1 MSIKIDETIWI
12 SLPQGTQENIN
23 EWHDGNGVQLV
34 LHSIGFDEALYSRL
48 SDEMLAR
55 EYYRDNFAEQGIGV
69 VQCDLVMVCGYK
81 AVKTIG
87 KKIVQGQPA
96 LYIGSLAIPMSDRS
110 CVLSLYAQEAGITG
124 MRDTVAFS
132 KLSSESDKLTLDPNS
147 GKLIGWAQD
156 PYFPEYDGPCL
167 RNLSES
173 EEYDS
178 QFPDH
183 PLTKV
188 RGRIGELVA
197 SMEVLVSEP
206 KNEKPWWKIW

>member
-1 MSIKIDETIWI
+1 MSIKIDETIWM
-12 SLPQGTQENIN
+12 SLPEGSQENVN

-34 LHSIGFDEALYSRL
+34 LHSIGFDEALYTRL

-55 EYYRDNFAEQGIGV
+55 EYYRDNFAEQGIGI
-69 VQCDLVMVCGYK
+69 VQCDLVTVSGQM

-87 KKIVQGQPA
+87 KKIVQGQPT

-110 CVLSLYAQEAGITG
+110 FVLSLYSQESGITG
-124 MRDTVAFS
+124 MRDTVIFS
-132 KLSSESDKLTLDPNS
+132 KLSSERDNFVSDPDS
-147 GKLIGWAQD
+147 GKMNGWVQD

-188 RGRIGELVA
+188 RYRIGELV
-197 SMEVLVSEP
+197 SSVEVLGSDP
-206 KNEKPWWKIW
+206 KNDKPWWKVW